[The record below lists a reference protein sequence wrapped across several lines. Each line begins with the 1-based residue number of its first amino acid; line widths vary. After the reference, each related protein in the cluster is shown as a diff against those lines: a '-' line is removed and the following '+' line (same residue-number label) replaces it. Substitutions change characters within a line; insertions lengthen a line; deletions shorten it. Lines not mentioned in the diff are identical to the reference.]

1 MEQVKVFPAVFAV
14 EEQMELLKRVDQY
27 SKNIAQYK
35 RPTYNETEV
44 RVDFVNPFFKL
55 LGWDIDNEA
64 GLPQHMREVIHE
76 ASVSVLEGESHKSK
90 KPDYAFRVGQ
100 AGFRM

>member
-44 RVDFVNPFFKL
+44 RVDFVNPFFKRL
-55 LGWDIDNEA
+55 PMIMAPPDPK
-64 GLPQHMREVIHE
+64 GLRCFPKAITI
-76 ASVSVLEGESHKSK
+76 S
-90 KPDYAFRVGQ
+90 YAL
-100 AGFRM
+100 